1 MSNAMFA
8 TLGFLL
14 PMQTLLRRF
23 GATARPAPRAG
34 ATQNF
39 RAAEMPATA
48 SAEAACNA
56 RTRVSTRARGRA
68 ATPLRVVRVMEVGQA
83 AALGGRMMISGRM
96 ADVCAELE
104 RMAEHEA
111 ALRTTN

>member
-1 MSNAMFA
+1 MSNALFA
-8 TLGFLL
+8 TLGLLL
-14 PMQTLLRRF
+14 PMQALLRRF
-23 GATARPAPRAG
+23 GATARPATRAG
-34 ATQNF
+34 ATQIC
-39 RAAEMPATA
+39 RVAEMPAVA

-56 RTRVSTRARGRA
+56 RTRASTRTRVRA
-68 ATPLRVVRVMEVGQA
+68 ATPLRVVRVMEAGQA